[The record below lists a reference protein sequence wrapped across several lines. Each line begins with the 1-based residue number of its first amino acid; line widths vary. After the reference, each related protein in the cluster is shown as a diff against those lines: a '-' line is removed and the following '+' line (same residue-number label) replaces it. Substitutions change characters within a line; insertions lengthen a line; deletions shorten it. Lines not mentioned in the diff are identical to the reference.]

1 MTPEERAATLRPLL
15 FRQEDALS
23 LERLITL
30 EISAA
35 IREAYEDAAR
45 IAEALDEQTEERFLE
60 CLGTEIAA
68 AIRARSMEQVEQP
81 PQQVAP
87 DKPDSGKHG

>member
-1 MTPEERAATLRPLL
+1 MTKTGRQIIEGLKEAMGGDFASVTIAGQRWVRA
-15 FRQEDALS
+15 E
-23 LERLITL
+23 
-30 EISAA
+30 A

-45 IAEALDEQTEERFLE
+45 IVEERNNKNIPD
-60 CLGTEIAA
+60 CIITEIAA